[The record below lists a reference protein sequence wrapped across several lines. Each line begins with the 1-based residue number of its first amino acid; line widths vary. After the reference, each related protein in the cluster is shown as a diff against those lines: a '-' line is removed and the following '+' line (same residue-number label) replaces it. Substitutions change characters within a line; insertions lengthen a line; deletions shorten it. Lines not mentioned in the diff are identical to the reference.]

1 MSDERLAAAGPR
13 AAGRREEYEQLL
25 RDIGEG
31 VRLHYGDPG
40 ADPDLALLQ
49 GDLLYARG
57 LVTLA
62 QLGDLDATAELADV
76 ISLIAAAHAAGD
88 AELAAAVW
96 RSGTLAVG
104 WGAGE
109 RHAEAKQLAR
119 AQRPGAAAALLDA
132 ARLTTAG
139 TSSDDRTHRH
149 EHHEHQHPDGR
160 HQTPRREHPAPRR
173 DDQTR

>member
-31 VRLHYGDPG
+31 VRLHYGDQG
-40 ADPDLALLQ
+40 TDPDLALLR

-104 WGAGE
+104 WGPASGTP
-109 RHAEAKQLAR
+109 RQSSWRAR
-119 AQRPGAAAALLDA
+119 RVR
-132 ARLTTAG
+132 ARL
-139 TSSDDRTHRH
+139 
-149 EHHEHQHPDGR
+149 
-160 HQTPRREHPAPRR
+160 RRCSTQRA
-173 DDQTR
+173 